1 LEAGYRRPVRQYAP
15 VGDLASPM
23 MYALFAITLAICWFA
38 EPVANWL
45 QVYDYPRGGRKNHG
59 TPTPQVGGLA
69 ILLPVGVWLAA
80 RLAISH
86 TVDPL
91 DQALFLCGAGVGTI
105 GIMDDQSHLP
115 AGGRIV
121 ALAVF
126 SLIAFSLDPGLIVR
140 SVPSTEFGQIQVP
153 APVFVAFAVVAIT
166 GFVSSV
172 NMADGINGLVT
183 TAFLIWCA
191 GFAVFTSGEIRLIAL
206 ALTGPLLVVLVFN
219 VRGRLFL
226 GDCGTF
232 GIGFVVALLG
242 IAALRQGSLS
252 AETLL
257 VWFFVPVLDC
267 LRVIASR
274 LRRGR
279 SPLRGGKDH
288 FHHLLADIFG
298 KRRALYVYGFTML
311 TTSALAALVPM
322 TAIFLLIALTA
333 LGLGFVAAK
342 EILSERERLQPVP
355 KGGAR
360 LRESKIA
367 GRE

>member
-1 LEAGYRRPVRQYAP
+1 
-15 VGDLASPM
+15 M
-23 MYALFAITLAICWFA
+23 MYALFLGTLAICRFA

-69 ILLPVGVWLAA
+69 ILLPVGLWLAA
-80 RLAISH
+80 RAMLAAAIE
-86 TVDPL
+86 PL
-91 DQALFLCGAGVGTI
+91 DLALFLCGAGVATI

-121 ALAVF
+121 ALAIF
-126 SLIAFSLDPGLIVR
+126 SLIAFSLDPSLIVTAI
-140 SVPSTEFGQIQVP
+140 PSTELGQIHVP
-153 APVFVAFAVVAIT
+153 AVVFIAFAVIAIT

-183 TAFLIWCA
+183 AAFLIWCA
-191 GFAVFTSGEIRLIAL
+191 GFAVFASGEIRLMAL
-206 ALTGPLLVVLVFN
+206 ALAGPLLVVLVFN
-219 VRGRLFL
+219 VRGKLFL

-242 IAALRQGSLS
+242 IAALSQGSLS
-252 AETLL
+252 GETLL
-257 VWFFVPVLDC
+257 VWFFIPVLDC
-267 LRVIASR
+267 LRVMASR
-274 LRRGR
+274 VRRGR

-311 TTSALAALVPM
+311 TTSALAALLPA
-322 TAIFLLIALTA
+322 TAIFLLVGLTA

-342 EILSERERLQPVP
+342 EVLTEREKQRSVRQSQQAAARRTAGKLA
-355 KGGAR
+355 GGP
-360 LRESKIA
+360 
-367 GRE
+367 G